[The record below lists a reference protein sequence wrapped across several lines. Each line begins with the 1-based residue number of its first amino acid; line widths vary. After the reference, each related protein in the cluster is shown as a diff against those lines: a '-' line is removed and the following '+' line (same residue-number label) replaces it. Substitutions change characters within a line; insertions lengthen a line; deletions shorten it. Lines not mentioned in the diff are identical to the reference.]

1 MRKPSQQRQSIEEAP
16 LYIRWK
22 PDRAPY
28 AVELKL
34 ELVTQIASELD
45 KAEKLGIEIG
55 GMLLGTLPQ
64 GPAPILRIEGV
75 ALIARRFEDGA
86 IYVLEPGQQ
95 QRFAE
100 IRASA
105 RLQGRVPVGFF
116 RSHLRPGP
124 LQPSLADRTLLT
136 EQFAQGTYALLLIN
150 SRPPRPAAFFLTA
163 NGQLPDQP
171 SARSFYFDNEEFKFL
186 PEVPGDALAG
196 QAMAHPA
203 ETVRQPHRWVAWISM
218 VMLLTLLAIGIFSN
232 DLARLVRPPANKLDL
247 KATPIGNVLKISWD
261 HNAGFMRK
269 ARGAILRISDGTSQQ
284 EVHLGPD
291 ELRLGEVDY
300 EHSTKQIE
308 ITMTLDLPG
317 SPQLPPQTLS
327 WKDQ

>member
-1 MRKPSQQRQSIEEAP
+1 
-16 LYIRWK
+16 
-22 PDRAPY
+22 
-28 AVELKL
+28 
-34 ELVTQIASELD
+34 
-45 KAEKLGIEIG
+45 
-55 GMLLGTLPQ
+55 
-64 GPAPILRIEGV
+64 
-75 ALIARRFEDGA
+75 
-86 IYVLEPGQQ
+86 
-95 QRFAE
+95 
-100 IRASA
+100 
-105 RLQGRVPVGFF
+105 VPVGFF

-150 SRPPRPAAFFLTA
+150 SSAPRAAAFFLTA

-171 SARSFYFDNEEFKFL
+171 SARSFYFDSEEFKFL

-196 QAMAHPA
+196 QPKARPA
-203 ETVRQPHRWVAWISM
+203 QTTRRAYHWVAWISL
-218 VMLLTLLAIGIFSN
+218 VVLLTLLVIGIFSN
-232 DLARLVRPPANKLDL
+232 DLARIVRPPANKLDL

-269 ARGAILRISDGTSQQ
+269 ARGAVLRISDGASQQ

-308 ITMTLDLPG
+308 ITMTLDLPA
-317 SPQLPPQTLS
+317 PQQLPPQTLS